1 MHVLLFVLYNRITS
15 SRECISTR
23 LYHRSRKSRL
33 GAKVGEMMKPVD
45 EYCRR
50 RFGMILAAKE
60 KYMHEMQAKAPWLAS
75 LWVVWCV
82 SVCIQYR
89 RPV

>member
-1 MHVLLFVLYNRITS
+1 MHVLLFVLYNMITS
-15 SRECISTR
+15 SRECISIR

-33 GAKVGEMMKPVD
+33 GAKVGELMKPVD

-60 KYMHEMQAKAPWLAS
+60 KYMHEMQAKAPRLAS
-75 LWVVWCV
+75 LWVWWCV
-82 SVCIQYR
+82 SMCIQYR